1 MGLFVSSS
9 DVLLFVYK
17 NTIDIYM
24 LFFYPATSLN
34 LLTRSSRFLVESL
47 GFSICE
53 IISLAN
59 RDGFI
64 SYFPIL
70 ILFFFLPDY
79 FGKDFQYYVE

>member
-47 GFSICE
+47 GFSIY
-53 IISLAN
+53 ITSWQI
-59 RDGFI
+59 DGKKVEL
-64 SYFPIL
+64 SGTLYFL
-70 ILFFFLPDY
+70 GLQNHR
-79 FGKDFQYYVE
+79 GQ